1 MAFAEATSTLYDD
14 TLLMLINVI
23 VTVFELC
30 GDTTN
35 YKASVHE
42 LSIIVTSLLSSSIHS
57 LSSPQT
63 QRKILTNTVAYGNI
77 V

>member
-23 VTVFELC
+23 VPVFELC

-35 YKASVHE
+35 YKASVNC
-42 LSIIVTSLLSSSIHS
+42 
-57 LSSPQT
+57 
-63 QRKILTNTVAYGNI
+63 R
-77 V
+77 